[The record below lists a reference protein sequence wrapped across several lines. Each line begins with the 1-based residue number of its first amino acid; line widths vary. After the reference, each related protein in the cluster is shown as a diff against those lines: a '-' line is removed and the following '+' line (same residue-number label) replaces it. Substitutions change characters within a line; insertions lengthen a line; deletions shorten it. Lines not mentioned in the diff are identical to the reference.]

1 MSANRIYNLKK
12 DEPDER
18 DLEVNYTVT
27 VSHEVLR
34 RVYIQRIQS
43 IQRIQRIQRMN
54 TKQGIKCGDSYEV

>member
-34 RVYIQRIQS
+34 RVYIQSIQS
-43 IQRIQRIQRMN
+43 IQRIQRIH
-54 TKQGIKCGDSYEV
+54 TKKEIKCGDSYKA